1 MALTALLSRDP
12 GIRSAV
18 PDQLPEGD
26 EVLVAPSARRLQQ
39 YLLNRPVTSVLVDI
53 SALPGTSNRA
63 EALRPLRRGFPRTPI
78 VLLARLGTDPAV
90 LFELGRTG
98 LRHLVMVYAD
108 DWGEELCRVLGEA
121 AEDSPPALVAR
132 RLAPYVPPRE
142 LEVLRRALESLHRR
156 PTAEEFAREVGVT
169 RPFLSE
175 CLKATGLPSV
185 GHLLLWSR
193 LFHAA
198 HWLEEPARSG
208 ESISRQLEYSSGS
221 AFRRALKHY
230 TGATPSEISR
240 GGGLNMVLR
249 QFLEGVK
256 QEGKADVE
264 GGKSSVA

>member
-12 GIRSAV
+12 GVRSAV
-18 PDQLPEGD
+18 PEQLPEGD

-39 YLLNRPVTSVLVDI
+39 YLLNRPVTSVLVDV
-53 SALPGTSNRA
+53 SALPGASNRT

-108 DWGEELCRVLGEA
+108 DWGEELRRVLAEA
-121 AEDSPPALVAR
+121 REESPPAIVAR

-156 PTAEEFAREVGVT
+156 PSAEEFAREVGVT

-175 CLKATGLPSV
+175 CLKAAGLPSV
-185 GHLLLWSR
+185 GHLLLWAR
-193 LFHAA
+193 LFHAG

-240 GGGLNMVLR
+240 GGGLNLVLR
-249 QFLEGVK
+249 QFAEEMRRAGRDDI
-256 QEGKADVE
+256 EIGTF
-264 GGKSSVA
+264 SVA